1 MIQITPH
8 MKILL
13 AVDPVDFR
21 KGIDGLAGLC
31 RRTLH
36 SDPFSGY
43 LFIFVNKRRTA
54 IKVLCYD
61 SQGFW
66 MCQKRLSKGRF
77 NWWPTKA
84 PGPGRSLDAH
94 ELQMLLWNGDPFN
107 TNAAP
112 AWRKLSA

>member
-31 RRTLH
+31 RKILH

-43 LFIFVNKRRTA
+43 LFVFINRRRTA

-61 SQGFW
+61 FQGFW
-66 MCQKRLSKGRF
+66 LCQKRLSQGRF
-77 NWWPTKA
+77 KWWPVNATGCKT
-84 PGPGRSLDAH
+84 LDAH

-107 TNAAP
+107 TRAAP
-112 AWRKLSA
+112 AWKKLSA

>member
-31 RRTLH
+31 RKILH

-43 LFIFVNKRRTA
+43 LFVFINRRRTA

-61 SQGFW
+61 TQGFW
-66 MCQKRLSKGRF
+66 LCQKRLSKGRF
-77 NWWPTKA
+77 KWWPVNANGCK
-84 PGPGRSLDAH
+84 PLDAH

-107 TNAAP
+107 TRAAP
-112 AWRKLSA
+112 AWKKLSA

>member
-8 MKILL
+8 MKFLL
-13 AVDPVDFR
+13 AVDSVDFR

-31 RRTLH
+31 RKILH

-43 LFIFVNKRRTA
+43 LFVFINRRRTA

-66 MCQKRLSKGRF
+66 LCQKRLSQGRF
-77 NWWPTKA
+77 KWWPVNATRCKT
-84 PGPGRSLDAH
+84 LDAH
-94 ELQMLLWNGDPFN
+94 DLQMLLWNGDPFN
-107 TNAAP
+107 TRAAP
-112 AWRKLSA
+112 AWKKLSA